1 MSVLEHT
8 LNASHAGKI
17 KRQEGNVESIH
28 FLMQLNHEC
37 IKVWTTQNK
46 NDPNKLFIRDILKY
60 LHGLPCLVKKGK
72 MEKQN

>member
-1 MSVLEHT
+1 MSVLKHT

-17 KRQEGNVESIH
+17 KRQEGNVESIP

-46 NDPNKLFIRDILKY
+46 NDRMTQINYSFGIF
-60 LHGLPCLVKKGK
+60 
-72 MEKQN
+72 